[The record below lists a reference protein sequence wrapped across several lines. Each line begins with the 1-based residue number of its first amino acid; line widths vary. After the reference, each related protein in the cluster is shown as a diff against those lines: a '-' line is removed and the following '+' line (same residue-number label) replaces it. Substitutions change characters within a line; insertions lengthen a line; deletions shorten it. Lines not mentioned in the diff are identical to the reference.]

1 MRLIPFAIVASV
13 LTFFTFCSSDN
24 EDLNVVYK
32 LPKSL
37 DEVSGIEWVGNALFA
52 IEDSGNE
59 NNLYR
64 LNDQGEITNAINITD
79 ATNVD
84 WEDLA
89 SDQEGNIYIGDFGNN
104 DNLRKDLCIY
114 KVGKEALASTT
125 TIAAAKTS
133 FSYPNQTAFPPIP
146 SERFYDVEAF
156 IVFQNHF
163 YLFTKN
169 RSTNSDGSVS
179 LYKIPNQPGQ
189 QTATLVGKFTSCP
202 DFNTCAI
209 TAATISPD
217 QTKVAILSHDK
228 IWLFEGF
235 TNDKFY
241 EGKKSKFPLHHY
253 SQKEAL
259 SFINDSVL
267 YIADEKVKKTGGKVY
282 EFRLP
287 SSK

>member
-1 MRLIPFAIVASV
+1 
-13 LTFFTFCSSDN
+13 
-24 EDLNVVYK
+24 
-32 LPKSL
+32 
-37 DEVSGIEWVGNALFA
+37 
-52 IEDSGNE
+52 
-59 NNLYR
+59 
-64 LNDQGEITNAINITD
+64 
-79 ATNVD
+79 
-84 WEDLA
+84 
-89 SDQEGNIYIGDFGNN
+89 
-104 DNLRKDLCIY
+104 
-114 KVGKEALASTT
+114 
-125 TIAAAKTS
+125 
-133 FSYPNQTAFPPIP
+133 
-146 SERFYDVEAF
+146 
-156 IVFQNHF
+156 
-163 YLFTKN
+163 
-169 RSTNSDGSVS
+169 
-179 LYKIPNQPGQ
+179 
-189 QTATLVGKFTSCP
+189 VGKFTSCP

>member
-1 MRLIPFAIVASV
+1 MRWLAFVRGGV
-13 LTFFTFCSSDN
+13 LVLFFTFCSSDN
-24 EDLNVVYK
+24 EGLEVVYS
-32 LPKSL
+32 LPESL
-37 DEVSGIEWVGNALFA
+37 DEVSGIEWVGNALWA
-52 IEDSGNE
+52 IEDSGNA

-64 LNDQGEITNAINITD
+64 LDAQGAIAQTITITD

-89 SDQEGNIYIGDFGNN
+89 SDQDGNIYIGDFGNN
-104 DNLRKDLCIY
+104 DNVRQDLCIY
-114 KVGKEALASTT
+114 KIGKEALASNSATV
-125 TIAAAKTS
+125 AAKTS
-133 FSYPNQTAFPPIP
+133 FYYPEQTAFPPIS

-169 RSTNSDGSVS
+169 RSSVSDGSVS
-179 LYKIPNQPGQ
+179 LYKIPNQPGS
-189 QTATLVGKFTSCP
+189 QTATLVGKFTSCS

-217 QTKVAILSHDK
+217 QTKVALLSHDK

-235 TNDKFY
+235 TNDVFY
-241 EGKKSKFPLHHY
+241 QGKMMSLPLSHL

-259 SFINDSVL
+259 CFVNDSKL
-267 YIADEKVKKTGGKVY
+267 YIADEKVKQTGGNVY
-282 EFRLP
+282 AFVLP
-287 SSK
+287 